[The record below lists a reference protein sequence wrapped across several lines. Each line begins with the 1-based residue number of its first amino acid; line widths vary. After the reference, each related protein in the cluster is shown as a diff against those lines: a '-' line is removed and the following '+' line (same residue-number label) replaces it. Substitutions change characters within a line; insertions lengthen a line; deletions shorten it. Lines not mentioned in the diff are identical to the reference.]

1 MKKIIQK
8 SIYMLI
14 LSFLISLIYLM
25 EITLIYLLVMA
36 VSNLGSDMAIIVA
49 LFGGTVSSMASIAT
63 IKATEINQF
72 SNF

>member
-25 EITLIYLLVMA
+25 EVTLIYLLVMA
-36 VSNLGSDMAIIVA
+36 VSNLGNDMAIKVA
-49 LFGGTVSSMASIAT
+49 LFGGIVSSMASIAT
-63 IKATEINQF
+63 IKATEIKTLET
-72 SNF
+72 